1 MLDVATGVPAPTI
14 KGIPPV
20 TTVPLIVGDGVNKGK
35 GVSVGGSGVAVLVGG
50 GVKVNVGSSVG
61 RGVQVG
67 GRTLRG
73 VGVEVGKEM
82 AAGKVGGGNGFN
94 PEYGLM
100 KIVRNT
106 IVIHITV
113 IKIKTVRILI
123 ITAEVFLSGPASS
136 R

>member
-35 GVSVGGSGVAVLVGG
+35 GVSVGGSGVAVLLGG

-82 AAGKVGGGNGFN
+82 AAGKGGGGNGVN
-94 PEYGLM
+94 PEYGVM

-106 IVIHITV
+106 IAIHITV
-113 IKIKTVRILI
+113 IKIKTVRTLI